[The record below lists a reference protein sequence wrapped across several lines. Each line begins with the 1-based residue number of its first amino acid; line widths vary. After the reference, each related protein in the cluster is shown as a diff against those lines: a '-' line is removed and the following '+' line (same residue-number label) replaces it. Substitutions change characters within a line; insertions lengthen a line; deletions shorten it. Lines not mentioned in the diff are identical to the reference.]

1 MKIRKIESAEK
12 SFVPDIMVARYTEK
26 PLVIDGSLDNPVWK
40 KAVRYPLSLS
50 RDSKPCVP
58 QEGGEVMLL
67 WDDEHLYIGARL
79 VDSDVVQKGQKDQE
93 HLYTTG
99 DLLEVFLKPE
109 KEEWYWEL
117 YGTPNNK
124 KTVFWF
130 PSRKFLGIFRNMYQ
144 WTGKLMD
151 MQVAA
156 CVEGTLNNSKD
167 RDTCWTVEMILP
179 VRQFA
184 PWYMFTPKEDH
195 YFGPGSKWRILI
207 SRYNYSRYLEEK
219 ELSMAPQLSRSN
231 FHYLEEYGIIRFE
244 K

>member
-1 MKIRKIESAEK
+1 MKTRKIKRLEK

-26 PLVIDGSLDNPVWK
+26 PLVIDGNLDNPEWQ

-50 RDSKPCVP
+50 RDRKPCVP
-58 QEGGEVMLL
+58 QEGGSVMLL
-67 WDDEHLYIGARL
+67 WDDAHLYIGAHL
-79 VDSDVVQKGQKDQE
+79 IDSDVVQKGQKDQE

-99 DLLEVFLKPE
+99 DLLEVFLKPG

-130 PSRKFLGIFRNMYQ
+130 PSRKFLGIFKNMYQ

-156 CVEGTLNNSKD
+156 CVEGTLNNSND
-167 RDTCWTVEMILP
+167 RDICWTVEMVLP

-195 YFGPGSKWRILI
+195 YFGPGSEWRILV
-207 SRYNYSRYLEEK
+207 SRYNYSRYLAEK
-219 ELSMAPQLSRSN
+219 ELSMFPQLSQSN